1 MLEKMI
7 TQYRQWVFRKCL
19 KFKILCNKLQ
29 QALVNV
35 LLRFRIYQ
43 VALLCDVYSI
53 GEQPQDRPYKRKL
66 SRSLNQSE
74 KPKILQFT
82 CVVFGINSSPFH
94 AQYVSQHNAK
104 KNTSDYSL

>member
-1 MLEKMI
+1 MKNFADLLDIAVVNLKKENRTEELGNGTFYQKLLKKMLEKMI

-19 KFKILCNKLQ
+19 KVKILCNKLQ

-53 GEQPQDRPYKRKL
+53 GEQPQDRPY
-66 SRSLNQSE
+66 
-74 KPKILQFT
+74 
-82 CVVFGINSSPFH
+82 
-94 AQYVSQHNAK
+94 
-104 KNTSDYSL
+104 

>member
-1 MLEKMI
+1 MENFADLLDIAVINLKKENRTEKLGNGTFYQKLLKKMLEKMI

-43 VALLCDVYSI
+43 VALLCDIY
-53 GEQPQDRPYKRKL
+53 
-66 SRSLNQSE
+66 
-74 KPKILQFT
+74 
-82 CVVFGINSSPFH
+82 
-94 AQYVSQHNAK
+94 QYW
-104 KNTSDYSL
+104 